1 MSRINQLIVV
11 CVFLGASSLASG
23 VVAAEPG
30 WTNRVIKVG
39 QDRVVSDATN
49 ILVRPYRPLHFYG
62 NTVRRM
68 HYRGNPMPTPRDLW
82 QTTRQLIVRRR

>member
-1 MSRINQLIVV
+1 MPRINRLIVACAFIAFA
-11 CVFLGASSLASG
+11 CVASTTT
-23 VVAAEPG
+23 AAEPG